1 MLWHWLPRKSSS
13 AIFPWT
19 AFCFPPFLAKCCCQS
34 TLDLCAQSPPN
45 MEMESTHQYL
55 FHTKHKS
62 LTLVLRFWRWKTI
75 YWRIT
80 NHWYRFAFG
89 KTLSRFANSSIDK
102 SELYRS
108 FFLPPIIKGSCAS
121 FFGWQSSTW
130 LWLIALYSFS
140 KEAHKKKHKISIR
153 AQV

>member
-1 MLWHWLPRKSSS
+1 MMLWHWLPRKSSS

-108 FFLPPIIKGSCAS
+108 FFFTTNNKRFVCFVLRLAV
-121 FFGWQSSTW
+121 
-130 LWLIALYSFS
+130 
-140 KEAHKKKHKISIR
+140 KHVIVTYCTLQLFKR
-153 AQV
+153 GP